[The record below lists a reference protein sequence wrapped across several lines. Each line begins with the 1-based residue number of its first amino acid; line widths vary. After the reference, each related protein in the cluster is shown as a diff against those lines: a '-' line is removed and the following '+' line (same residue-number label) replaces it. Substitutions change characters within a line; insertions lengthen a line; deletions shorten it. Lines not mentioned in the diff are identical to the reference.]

1 MPYQIGEA
9 CNGCTACARLCPV
22 MAIEG
27 ERGQRHKVNVR
38 RCVACGVCLRVCP
51 QGAVSDGSAPNGV
64 ARDAL
69 TPRLPRSQW
78 PKPKIDTGL
87 CSACSICVHTCTA
100 GALAIQAP
108 QFNGDIHVTAWL
120 AEPNKCVGCG
130 LCRRECPMG
139 AITMET
145 GGTT

>member
-9 CNGCTACARLCPV
+9 CIGCTACARLCPV

-27 ERGQRHKVNVR
+27 ARGQRHKINGQ
-38 RCVACGVCLRVCP
+38 RCVECGVCVRVCP
-51 QGAVSDGSAPNGV
+51 QGAVSDGSSSDAPVRN
-64 ARDAL
+64 
-69 TPRLPRSQW
+69 TPLPRSRW
-78 PKPKIDTGL
+78 PKPKIDPKL

-108 QFNGDIHVTAWL
+108 KFRGDIHVTAWL
-120 AEPNKCVGCG
+120 AAPNKCVGCG

-139 AITMET
+139 AVTMET